1 MSFSQVDRGA
11 NIDFFYFKIFRDY
24 FMILLSEDLGKF
36 WLKDR
41 LLNKKM
47 EILRIHNEINNKIK
61 LFNS

>member
-11 NIDFFYFKIFRDY
+11 NIDFFYFKIFRDC

-41 LLNKKM
+41 LLDKKM
-47 EILRIHNEINNKIK
+47 EILRIHNEINIKIK